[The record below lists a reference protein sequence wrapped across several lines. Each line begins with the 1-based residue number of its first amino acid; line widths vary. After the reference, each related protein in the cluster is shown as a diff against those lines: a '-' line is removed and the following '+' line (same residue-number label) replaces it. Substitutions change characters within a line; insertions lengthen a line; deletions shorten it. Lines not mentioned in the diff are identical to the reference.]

1 MSVFSVRYDSSGERK
16 SNSNICRFTLKG
28 KLAIWDRNHSI
39 YDIHCTMIE
48 GQWGAGYIYSLSS
61 DRLSSK
67 AKGTTRCCFT
77 HWIQLIQRVSHF
89 LRYKEHAEG
98 TLLSLLVPK
107 PGYSTCL
114 FPPVALPTELSRSF
128 SNCWPEPWS
137 FSMGTGIPVRY
148 VCSPWWPST
157 PQDEAK
163 TAPLQRR
170 LFAFHRMLIP
180 DQGLY
185 LKNANRLFE
194 ATYLVQPD
202 PDIAFPS
209 LAPLT
214 HST

>member
-1 MSVFSVRYDSSGERK
+1 
-16 SNSNICRFTLKG
+16 
-28 KLAIWDRNHSI
+28 
-39 YDIHCTMIE
+39 
-48 GQWGAGYIYSLSS
+48 
-61 DRLSSK
+61 
-67 AKGTTRCCFT
+67 
-77 HWIQLIQRVSHF
+77 
-89 LRYKEHAEG
+89 
-98 TLLSLLVPK
+98 
-107 PGYSTCL
+107 
-114 FPPVALPTELSRSF
+114 
-128 SNCWPEPWS
+128 
-137 FSMGTGIPVRY
+137 MGTGIPVRY

-194 ATYLVQPD
+194 ATDLVQPD